1 MKNRILIILLFFAG
15 TINAQKNI
23 LYKNSSANVEER
35 LESLISLMTLEEKID
50 MLAGYNDFYIH
61 PVERLNIPAFKMA
74 DGPLGVSS
82 WGIHGRA
89 TAFPA
94 TIAACAT
101 WNRALMAELGKAY
114 GQEWRSRGIH
124 FILAPGVNIYRAS
137 KCGRNFEYFGE
148 DPYLASEMVVPFI
161 KNIQKEG
168 VIATVKHYAGNE
180 QEFDRYSVSSEVDE
194 RTLRE
199 IYLPPFEAAVK
210 KAGVWAVMTGYNP
223 VNGVWN
229 TQNKFL
235 INDILKG
242 EWGFKGMVMSDWGCT
257 YSTVEAAKAGLDLEM
272 GSNSYF
278 NRAKMIPAIQNGKIP
293 IELINEKIKRILRPC
308 FTLGFFDREQKQNE
322 IPVFNAYANET
333 AKKLAR
339 EGCVLLKNEDK
350 LLPIDKTKI
359 KSIAIIGPNAQAV
372 YCSDRFH
379 KSGAFVFGGGGS
391 SKVNPWVI
399 ESVLQGISNI
409 ADKDI
414 KIYYDEGISN
424 SYVDNLFGNSQ
435 FRNNQGTEGL
445 TGEYFANANF
455 EGKPVLIRTDNRIN
469 FRFGDNQNIKGLGD
483 KNYSVRWKGVILPDR
498 SGEANIFV
506 KAQGAYR
513 LFVDSTLVLDKSD
526 SQSTAN
532 DFTTMIFEKGKKV
545 DIRLEFIQKCNPA
558 EIALGY
564 RYTPDWENS
573 EAIKIAKMAD
583 MVVFCGGFDSRL
595 ELEGQDRDFNLPFGQ
610 DQLIS
615 ALVKANKKTVVTMLA
630 GGGVNMN
637 AWAKDV
643 PAILHAWYPGMEGGR
658 VIGEILFGLVNPSGK
673 LPISIE
679 KRWEDSPAY
688 GNYDETRASGKV
700 FYREGLFVG
709 YRHFDK
715 KNIEPQFAFGHG
727 LSYTTFEYKNLAF
740 SKDKMVNGQKLKVF
754 VDITNSGEIDGAE
767 TVQLYMHDVKSSVVR
782 PEKELKGFEKVWL
795 KAGETKTVTIEIDES
810 ALSFFDIK
818 QKGWKAEAGEFEV
831 QVGSSSRDIRL
842 KKTFSFYTK

>member
-1 MKNRILIILLFFAG
+1 MKNWIFVLFILLSVNFMG
-15 TINAQKNI
+15 AQESYLFRNPSI
-23 LYKNSSANVEER
+23 NVEAR
-35 LESLISLMTLEEKID
+35 LDNLISLMTLEEKID

-61 PVERLNIPAFKMA
+61 PVKRLDIPAFTMA

-94 TIAACAT
+94 TISACAS
-101 WNRALMAELGKAY
+101 WNRKLMNDLGKAY

-137 KCGRNFEYFGE
+137 KNGRNFEYFGE

-161 KNIQKEG
+161 KSIQNEG
-168 VIATVKHYAGNE
+168 IIATVKHYAGNE
-180 QEFDRYSVSSEVDE
+180 QEFDRYYVSSEIDE

-229 TQNKFL
+229 TQNMFL

-272 GSNSYF
+272 GSNIFF
-278 NRAKMIPAIQNGKIP
+278 NRKNLIPAVQSGKIS
-293 IELINEKIKRILRPC
+293 IELINDKVKRILRPC
-308 FTLGFFDREQKQNE
+308 FALGFFDREQKRND
-322 IPVFNAYANET
+322 IPTYNSYANEM
-333 AKKLAR
+333 AKNVAR
-339 EGCVLLKNEDK
+339 EGCVLLKNENM
-350 LLPIDKTKI
+350 LLPIDKSKV
-359 KSIAIIGPNAQAV
+359 KSIAIVGPNAQAI

-379 KSGAFVFGGGGS
+379 KSGAFAFGGGGS
-391 SKVNPWVI
+391 SKVNPWVT
-399 ESVLQGISNI
+399 ESILQGISNV
-409 ADKDI
+409 ADKYV
-414 KIYYDEGISN
+414 KIYYAEGVSN
-424 SYVDNLFGNSQ
+424 NFVDKLFESSQ
-435 FRNNQGTEGL
+435 FRNTKGTEGL
-445 TGEYFANANF
+445 VGEYFANPDF
-455 EGKPVLIRTDNRIN
+455 EGKPVLTRNDNQIN
-469 FRFGDNQNIKGLGD
+469 FSFGDNHNIKGLGD
-483 KNYSVRWKGVILPDR
+483 KNYSVRWKGNILPDK
-498 SGEANIFV
+498 SGNGNIFV

-513 LFVDSTLVLDKSD
+513 LFVDNILVLDKSN
-526 SQSTAN
+526 SQSNVN
-532 DFTTMIFEKGKKV
+532 DFTSIKFEKNKNV
-545 DIRLEFIQKCNPA
+545 DIKLEFVQKCSPS

-564 RYTPDWENS
+564 SYTPDWENS
-573 EAIKIAKMAD
+573 EAVKIAKMAD
-583 MVVFCGGFDSRL
+583 MVIFCGGFDSRL

-615 ALVKANKKTVVTMLA
+615 ALVKANKNTVVTMLA
-630 GGGVNMN
+630 GGGVNMS

-700 FYREGLFVG
+700 FYHEGLFVG

-715 KNIEPQFAFGHG
+715 NNLEPQFAFGHG
-727 LSYTTFEYKNLAF
+727 LSYTTFEYKNL
-740 SKDKMVNGQKLKVF
+740 SISTDKVVSGQKLKIF
-754 VDITNSGEIDGAE
+754 VDITNTGTIDGAE
-767 TVQLYMHDVKSSVVR
+767 TVQLYVHDVKSSVVR

-795 KAGETKTVTIEIDES
+795 KAGETKTVAIEIDES
-810 ALSFFDIK
+810 SLSFFDVK
-818 QKGWKAEAGEFEV
+818 QRKWKAEAGEFEV
-831 QVGSSSRDIRL
+831 QIGSSSRDIRL
-842 KKTFSFYTK
+842 KKKFLFN